1 MKIKLTIP
9 ESYADITV
17 SQYKKML
24 DTWEDNKGSEA
35 VQKVLEVFCGA
46 EEGLVNRIHVEE
58 LNKITRELT
67 WLFREPQLTDFYL
80 HQSFVMD
87 GVEYGFIPNMQ
98 ELTVGEFADME
109 TYMEKGMYENM
120 QEMLAILYRPIVR
133 KKMKLY
139 EIETYNPSQIKV
151 DAMGECKMDVAIGAV
166 VFFYRIAGQLAQSLQ
181 HSSPVV
187 AAQTK

>member
-17 SQYKKML
+17 SQYTKML
-24 DTWEDNKGSEA
+24 NTWEDNKGA
-35 VQKVLEVFCGA
+35 DAIQKVLEVYCGA
-46 EEGLVNRIHVEE
+46 EEGLVNRLHVEE

-87 GVEYGFIPNMQ
+87 GIEYGFIPNMQ

-120 QEMLAILYRPIVR
+120 QQMLAILYRPIVR
-133 KKMKLY
+133 RKLKLY